1 MAKAPTH
8 DWLEGYQKWS
18 TEISYCHLD
27 VLQEVIFMPQLWL
40 FFEDWGKLF
49 FPTVM
54 YNTSSQQISLKAEG
68 YDSEPWKFSSS
79 LQLSKMFF
87 YGRNVLKE
95 LLKGMRSLYPNRTT
109 KQIHGCCIYIF
120 YDTENTHRYTYIYI
134 LIDIHIY

>member
-8 DWLEGYQKWS
+8 DWLEGYQQWS
-18 TEISYCHLD
+18 TEISYCHLH
-27 VLQEVIFMPQLWL
+27 VLQEVIFMPQLW
-40 FFEDWGKLF
+40 FFFGDWGKLF

-87 YGRNVLKE
+87 MEEMYS
-95 LLKGMRSLYPNRTT
+95 RSY
-109 KQIHGCCIYIF
+109 
-120 YDTENTHRYTYIYI
+120 
-134 LIDIHIY
+134 

>member
-87 YGRNVLKE
+87 LWKKCTQGVIEGDEKSLPKSNYKTDPW
-95 LLKGMRSLYPNRTT
+95 LLYLYL
-109 KQIHGCCIYIF
+109 I
-120 YDTENTHRYTYIYI
+120 RYRKYA
-134 LIDIHIY
+134 